1 MKNGSLRRLLSYTFT
16 YKWSF
21 FISVI
26 GFISFAFADIAA
38 VEWIRRIIGFIN
50 SEEDNFSSL
59 LALSLIFIA
68 MARGIGFFIGNY
80 FMSKVGFGIVHD
92 LRAELFHKL
101 HDLPKSYFD
110 SNQSGQL
117 INRITFTTTQVSGAA
132 SNAVKTLIREGFLLI
147 GLFVYLL
154 ILNFKL
160 TLLLIGTAPLIAI
173 IVYVAGKRLK
183 KLATKIQTAMGD
195 VTHIASEAVDG
206 HVEIKSFNAQEYEN
220 SRFLIANESNRN
232 QNLKLEATGNMA
244 TPIIQVLVSISLSI
258 VAYFALGAKLGIS
271 LDAETF
277 VAFFTAAGLMAKP
290 IRQLS
295 SINMIVQKGLAAAN
309 EIFDQLDQNKEID
322 NGLNENI
329 IEGNIEFK
337 DINFSY
343 DTGSQILLNINFSIE
358 KNDTIAIVGKSGS
371 GKSTIANLIPRF
383 YNHSSGEILI
393 DGTPI
398 SEFSLTHLRSSI
410 SIVNQSPSLFNDT
423 IAKNIAYGDDSIDVD
438 KLKESAR
445 LSGCEEFIE
454 NLPEGYESEIGDDG
468 VLLSGG
474 QRQRL
479 AIARAFY
486 KDSPIIILDEA
497 TSALDTESELIVQE
511 ALEKLISNRT
521 TIVIA
526 HRLSTI
532 ENASKIIVLDNGQ
545 IVESGRHDELIE
557 NKSVYHSLYKNKFED
572 SPKSNSIAT
581 QTTQL
586 FLPEYEDEASTS
598 YVVDSWYKKSLWLY
612 LLYPFALI
620 FSYLTT
626 RRRRKYIKN
635 INESYK
641 ADVPIIVVGNLTI
654 GGTGKTPLV
663 KHIAIEL
670 IERGYKPGI
679 VSRGYG
685 GKFKET
691 LQVKEDS
698 SVKETGDEAQILA
711 KLNLPFYLD
720 KNRVRAVKTLIKN
733 HDCDVIISDDGL
745 QHYSMA
751 RDIEIAVIDGKRRFG
766 NNLTFPAG
774 PLRESIK
781 RLKSVDF
788 IVNNSGP
795 TEEDEFL
802 MSVSPSKFVHLKS
815 GKSYSVDNWPM
826 HKQIHAVAGLG
837 NPGRFFDL
845 LEKLGFEIIRHPFPD
860 HHNFTSSDMFYLDH
874 LPIVMTEKDAS
885 KCKDLD
891 INKIWYLT
899 IDADVSNKFI
909 DKLDNK
915 LKSLN

>member
-206 HVEIKSFNAQEYEN
+206 HVEIKSFNAQDYEN

-343 DTGSQILLNINFSIE
+343 DTGSQILSHINFSIA

-383 YNHSSGEILI
+383 YNHNSGEILI

-557 NKSVYHSLYKNKFED
+557 NQ
-572 SPKSNSIAT
+572 PA
-581 QTTQL
+581 
-586 FLPEYEDEASTS
+586 EAA
-598 YVVDSWYKKSLWLY
+598 D
-612 LLYPFALI
+612 
-620 FSYLTT
+620 T
-626 RRRRKYIKN
+626 R
-635 INESYK
+635 
-641 ADVPIIVVGNLTI
+641 AP
-654 GGTGKTPLV
+654 GTVTVL
-663 KHIAIEL
+663 
-670 IERGYKPGI
+670 
-679 VSRGYG
+679 
-685 GKFKET
+685 
-691 LQVKEDS
+691 
-698 SVKETGDEAQILA
+698 
-711 KLNLPFYLD
+711 
-720 KNRVRAVKTLIKN
+720 
-733 HDCDVIISDDGL
+733 
-745 QHYSMA
+745 
-751 RDIEIAVIDGKRRFG
+751 
-766 NNLTFPAG
+766 
-774 PLRESIK
+774 
-781 RLKSVDF
+781 
-788 IVNNSGP
+788 
-795 TEEDEFL
+795 
-802 MSVSPSKFVHLKS
+802 
-815 GKSYSVDNWPM
+815 
-826 HKQIHAVAGLG
+826 
-837 NPGRFFDL
+837 
-845 LEKLGFEIIRHPFPD
+845 
-860 HHNFTSSDMFYLDH
+860 
-874 LPIVMTEKDAS
+874 
-885 KCKDLD
+885 
-891 INKIWYLT
+891 
-899 IDADVSNKFI
+899 
-909 DKLDNK
+909 
-915 LKSLN
+915 

>member
-1 MKNGSLRRLLSYTFT
+1 MKTGSLKRLLGYTFR

-50 SEEDNFSSL
+50 SEEENFNSF
-59 LALSLIFIA
+59 LALSLILIA
-68 MARGIGFFIGNY
+68 LGRGVGFFIGNY
-80 FMSKVGFGIVHD
+80 FMSRVGFGIVHD
-92 LRAELFHKL
+92 LRAELFQKL

-110 SNQSGQL
+110 ANQSGQL

-147 GLFVYLL
+147 GLFIYLM

-160 TLLLIGTAPLIAI
+160 TLLLIGTAPLIAL

-183 KLATKIQTAMGD
+183 KLAKKIQTAMGD

-220 SRFLIANESNRN
+220 SRFFEANTSNKN
-232 QNLKLEATGNMA
+232 QNLKLEATGNLA

-258 VAYFALGAKLGIS
+258 VAYFALGAQLGIS

-295 SINMIVQKGLAAAN
+295 NINIIVQKGLAAAN
-309 EIFDQLDQNKEID
+309 EIFEQLDQDIETDFGEIKD
-322 NGLNENI
+322 K
-329 IEGNIEFK
+329 IEGNIEFN
-337 DINFSY
+337 DVNFSY
-343 DTGSQILLNINFSIE
+343 ETGGQILNDINLSIS
-358 KNDTIAIVGKSGS
+358 KNETVAIVGKSGS

-398 SEFSLTHLRSSI
+398 NDFSLDYLRSQI

-423 IAKNIAYGDDSIDVD
+423 ISKNIAYGDDEIDVE
-438 KLKESAR
+438 KLKESAK
-445 LSGCEEFIE
+445 LSGCAEFIE

-511 ALEKLISNRT
+511 ALEKLITDRT

-532 ENASKIIVLDNGQ
+532 ENASKIIVLDSGS
-545 IVESGRHDELIE
+545 IVETGTHSELIE
-557 NKSVYHSLYKNKFED
+557 NKAVYHSLYKNKFED
-572 SPKSNSIAT
+572 SPAIKSKTSKSV
-581 QTTQL
+581 QL
-586 FLPEYEDEASTS
+586 FMPEYADDDSTS
-598 YVVDSWYKKSLWLY
+598 FVVDSWYKKSLWLY
-612 LLYPFALI
+612 LLYPFSLI
-620 FSYLTT
+620 FSYLTSL
-626 RRRRKYIKN
+626 RRKRFLTNKITSFKS
-635 INESYK
+635 E
-641 ADVPIIVVGNLTI
+641 VPIVVVGNLTI

-663 KHIAIEL
+663 KYIVTEL
-670 IERGYKPGI
+670 KNKGYKPGI

-691 LQVKEDS
+691 LQVTSETP
-698 SVKETGDEAQILA
+698 VKHTGDEAQILA
-711 KLNLPFYLD
+711 KLDVPFYID
-720 KNRVRAVKTLIKN
+720 KNRVRAVKKLSKN

-745 QHYSMA
+745 QHYKMG
-751 RDIEIAVIDGKRRFG
+751 RQVEIAVIDGKRRFG

-774 PLRESIK
+774 PLRESSK
-781 RLKSVDF
+781 RIDTVDF

-795 TEEDEFL
+795 TEEGEYL
-802 MSVSPSKFVHLKS
+802 MNISPTKFVHLKS
-815 GKSYSVDNWPM
+815 GKTYSIENWPM
-826 HKQIHAVAGLG
+826 HKQVHAVAGLG

-845 LEKLGFEIIRHPFPD
+845 LDKLGFDIIRHPFPD
-860 HHNFTSSDMFYLDH
+860 HHNFLSSDIFYLDH

-885 KCKDLD
+885 KCKDFD
-891 INKIWYLT
+891 NNKIWYLK
-899 IDADVSNKFI
+899 IDADLNNKFI
-909 DKLDNK
+909 DNLDKK
-915 LKSLN
+915 LKLIS